1 MTKKHTW
8 NSNRNV
14 KSVLVK
20 YYVTYFVKS
29 VLHQWSFMLMTFVF
43 GIDVICQTIVT
54 VHSTKVRLEQLC
66 EEIYERHV
74 T

>member
-1 MTKKHTW
+1 M
-8 NSNRNV
+8 V
-14 KSVLVK
+14 I
-20 YYVTYFVKS
+20 YADDIC
-29 VLHQWSFMLMTFVF
+29 F